1 MIGPL
6 PPPDRIRLSLDH
18 PGWFV
23 FSWDE
28 VDTDCEVVHYRI
40 IASNCGRC
48 PTSTAHTTV
57 VCTDIPTNGNNCTFA
72 VHSGGLRTGT
82 PISEHDSGCNF
93 SYYISTILHDMEKE
107 VPP

>member
-6 PPPDRIRLSLDH
+6 PPPDRIRLLLDH

-72 VHSGGLRTGT
+72 VQTLVCDSVAGSVSDPVHILLRGT
-82 PISEHDSGCNF
+82 
-93 SYYISTILHDMEKE
+93 
-107 VPP
+107 

>member
-48 PTSTAHTTV
+48 PTITAHTTV

-72 VHSGGLRTGT
+72 VQTLVCDSVAGNVSDPVHILLRGT
-82 PISEHDSGCNF
+82 
-93 SYYISTILHDMEKE
+93 
-107 VPP
+107 